1 MLGVEQVDGLDVT
14 EDGGHHVLTEHVL
27 GPVLSVYPEVKYLHN
42 IQNSSLS
49 SNNKIVH

>member
-1 MLGVEQVDGLDVT
+1 MEQVDRLDVA
-14 EDGGHHVLTEHVL
+14 EDGGDDVLGEHVL
-27 GPVLSVYPEVKYLHN
+27 GPVLSVHPEVKYLHN